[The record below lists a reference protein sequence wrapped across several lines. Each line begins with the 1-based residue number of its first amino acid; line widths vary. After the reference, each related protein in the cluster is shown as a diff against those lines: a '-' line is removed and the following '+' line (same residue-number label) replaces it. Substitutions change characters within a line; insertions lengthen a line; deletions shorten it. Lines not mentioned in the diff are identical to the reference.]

1 MPAHIL
7 IVDDDPLLAK
17 LLTFVLPDSGY
28 RATAVADPGA
38 VVPLLAG
45 GEIDLVLLDITLPG
59 GDGRA
64 LLTAIR
70 RAAPALPV
78 IFLSARGTL
87 ADRVAGLEQ
96 GADDYVAK
104 PFEPI
109 ELLARIRAVLGR
121 SGTRGGGDR
130 RAACAAPPC

>member
-1 MPAHIL
+1 LSYPHEGNLAMPAHIL
-7 IVDDDPLLAK
+7 IVDDDPLLAR
-17 LLTFVLPDSGY
+17 LLTFVLSDNGY

-45 GEIDLVLLDITLPG
+45 EQIDLVLLDIMLPG
-59 GDGRA
+59 IDGLT

-70 RAAPALPV
+70 GADPALPV
-78 IFLSARGTL
+78 IFLSARGTI
-87 ADRVAGLEQ
+87 ADQVTGLDR

-121 SGTRGGGDR
+121 TGRGGGR
-130 RAACAAPPC
+130 